1 MVGDTDRARMGDMP
15 RRVTPAPGGWS
26 EWLEDPIKALGN
38 LVRAGIIG
46 YLRGEGPATRAEI
59 AAALDLPIPTIAASL
74 KAMVQAGLLTTDPP
88 IDKARRGQ
96 RIRYGVDQ
104 ETVTRMYLQLGQ
116 AIGEI

>member
-1 MVGDTDRARMGDMP
+1 MGDMP
-15 RRVTPAPGGWS
+15 KRVTPNPGGWS

-46 YLRGEGPATRAEI
+46 YLREHGPATRAEI
-59 AAALDLPIPTIAASL
+59 AGALGLPVPTIAASL

-88 IDKARRGQ
+88 IREARRGQ
-96 RIRYGVDQ
+96 WVRYGVDH
-104 ETVTRMYLQLGQ
+104 EIVSRMYLQLGQ

>member
-1 MVGDTDRARMGDMP
+1 MGDMP
-15 RRVTPAPGGWS
+15 KRVTPNPGGWS

-46 YLRGEGPATRAEI
+46 YLREHGPATRAEI
-59 AAALDLPIPTIAASL
+59 AGALDLPVPTIAASL

-88 IDKARRGQ
+88 IREARRGQ
-96 RIRYGVDQ
+96 WVRYGVDH
-104 ETVTRMYLQLGQ
+104 EIVSRMYLQLGQ